1 MKARLIVL
9 ALAAVV
15 TAATPQSSEARGYR
29 HCTYFLHYDYAH
41 SNALSPM
48 STIYPAANWG
58 PFFQCHMYVG
68 PVLVLLRTPAPY

>member
-1 MKARLIVL
+1 MKVRLIVP
-9 ALAAVV
+9 ALAAAIA
-15 TAATPQSSEARGYR
+15 TATPHSSEARGYR

-58 PFFQCHMYVG
+58 PFFQCHTYIG
-68 PVLVLLRTPAPY
+68 PVFVLLPTPASY